1 MPFKRTTRAVYNVRI
16 PLKQEHIVFKSFKLM
31 TPIVWLTR
39 LLVGAYPHWQG
50 CAPSSKQRIY
60 FANHTSHLDTIVIWA
75 SLPPQ
80 LRPFVRPVAAKDYW
94 EKGLLR
100 RRIALDELNVVLV
113 DRRRTEH
120 SNPLDPLRQ
129 ALQEGS
135 SLIIFPEGTRRPQPL
150 PSEFKSGIWRLMKE
164 FPQVELIP
172 VYIENL
178 HRAMPKGVLLPVPTV
193 CSIRFGAP
201 LEHSPEDLKE
211 DFLERARNAIISL
224 AQP

>member
-1 MPFKRTTRAVYNVRI
+1 MFRFLKTGTYRVQIVQANDAHRVAHEAARRRLPPLAGLCAV
-16 PLKQEHIVFKSFKLM
+16 LQTAH
-31 TPIVWLTR
+31 
-39 LLVGAYPHWQG
+39 LLRQPHE
-50 CAPSSKQRIY
+50 PSRHDRDLGL
-60 FANHTSHLDTIVIWA
+60 AA
-75 SLPPQ
+75 PQ

>member
-1 MPFKRTTRAVYNVRI
+1 M
-16 PLKQEHIVFKSFKLM
+16 
-31 TPIVWLTR
+31 
-39 LLVGAYPHWQG
+39 
-50 CAPSSKQRIY
+50 
-60 FANHTSHLDTIVIWA
+60 
-75 SLPPQ
+75 
-80 LRPFVRPVAAKDYW
+80 
-94 EKGLLR
+94 
-100 RRIALDELNVVLV
+100 LV

-120 SNPLDPLRQ
+120 SNPLDPQRQ
-129 ALQEGS
+129 ALQDGS

>member
-1 MPFKRTTRAVYNVRI
+1 M
-16 PLKQEHIVFKSFKLM
+16 
-31 TPIVWLTR
+31 
-39 LLVGAYPHWQG
+39 
-50 CAPSSKQRIY
+50 
-60 FANHTSHLDTIVIWA
+60 
-75 SLPPQ
+75 
-80 LRPFVRPVAAKDYW
+80 
-94 EKGLLR
+94 
-100 RRIALDELNVVLV
+100 LV

-164 FPQVELIP
+164 FPQ
-172 VYIENL
+172 
-178 HRAMPKGVLLPVPTV
+178 
-193 CSIRFGAP
+193 
-201 LEHSPEDLKE
+201 

>member
-1 MPFKRTTRAVYNVRI
+1 MTTFTSSLERLSAAQALFYSGTGLDDGAL
-16 PLKQEHIVFKSFKLM
+16 LKVLGRM
-31 TPIVWLTR
+31 TPA
-39 LLVGAYPHWQG
+39 GADW
-50 CAPSSKQRIY
+50 ADIY
-60 FANHTSHLDTIVIWA
+60 LQQTVSRSWI
-75 SLPPQ
+75 
-80 LRPFVRPVAAKDYW
+80 
-94 EKGLLR
+94 
-100 RRIALDELNVVLV
+100 LDEGAVKTGGFSIDRGAGLRTVCGETSTLAYTDVLTPVSLLDAAGTVVA
-113 DRRRTEH
+113 
-120 SNPLDPLRQ
+120 S
-129 ALQEGS
+129 AAYS
-135 SLIIFPEGTRRPQPL
+135 PEGTRRPQPL